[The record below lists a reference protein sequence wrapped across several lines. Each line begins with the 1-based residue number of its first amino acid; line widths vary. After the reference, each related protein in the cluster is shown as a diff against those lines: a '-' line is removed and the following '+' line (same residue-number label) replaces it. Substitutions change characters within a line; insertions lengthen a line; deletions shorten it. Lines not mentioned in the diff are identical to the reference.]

1 MKEPLYR
8 VIKSGMQIPFG
19 MEMNSQILA
28 TATLLIT
35 MTLTALP
42 TEDCPSCQGAE

>member
-19 MEMNSQILA
+19 KEMKSQILA

-42 TEDCPSCQGAE
+42 TRDCTSWKGAE